1 MPSAIVSI
9 SALLLGAS
17 MLLWGNGLQGIL
29 LPVRATIEA
38 FSTSTIG
45 LIASG
50 YSIGFVISCRYA
62 PHIVQRVG
70 HIRSFAVLAS
80 IGACVVLL
88 FVLVV
93 DPLMW
98 IVLRMLSGFCF
109 AGLYMVI
116 ESWLNESA
124 ENSNRGQ
131 IFSTYMVINLSAIT
145 LGQLVLPLGDP
156 AGFELFAVT
165 AIAVGLALVPIGL
178 TTSTAPRPVRQV
190 QLRLGRLY
198 RMSPVGLA
206 GCFFVGLANGAF
218 GGLGAVFADA
228 IGMSTTGIA
237 LFMSAALVGGA
248 LVQLP
253 LGRLSDRI
261 DRRQVIALSCSF
273 AMVFGLMLAA
283 LGDGHDDTPFLG
295 LGWLTAPLHPAV
307 LIAVVALYGGF
318 AYPLYGL
325 CVAHTNDFVSR
336 EDFIEASSGLLLTW
350 GIGASIGPLL
360 AALAMEQIGLGGLFL
375 YTALVHSSFALV
387 TLYRMTRR
395 EAVPAPERADFVRHE
410 TTTPVAAALDPR
422 APDLPEGAATA
433 MPAAEEVAQ
442 SPGQVSSEAST
453 APREAMK

>member
-9 SALLLGAS
+9 SALLLGAA

-29 LPVRATIEA
+29 LPVRATIEN

-50 YSIGFVISCRYA
+50 YSLGFVISCRYA
-62 PHIVQRVG
+62 PHIVRRVG
-70 HIRSFAVLAS
+70 HIRSFAVFAALA
-80 IGACVVLL
+80 ACLVLL

-93 DPLMW
+93 HPLVW
-98 IVLRMLSGFCF
+98 VVLRMLSGFCF

-131 IFSTYMVINLSAIT
+131 IFSTYMVLNLTAIT

-156 AGFELFAVT
+156 AAFTLFAVT
-165 AIAVGLALVPIGL
+165 AIAVALALVPIAL
-178 TTSTAPRPVRQV
+178 TTSTAPQPLRQV

-237 LFMSAALVGGA
+237 LFMSAALIGGA

-253 LGRLSDRI
+253 LGWLSDRV
-261 DRRQVIALSCSF
+261 DRRQVIAMACGF
-273 AMVFGLMLAA
+273 AMIFGLMLAA
-283 LGDGHDDTPFLG
+283 LGDGHAGTPVLG
-295 LGWLTAPLHPAV
+295 LGWLTASLHPAV
-307 LIAVVALYGGF
+307 LIAVIALYGGF

-336 EDFIEASSGLLLTW
+336 EEFIEASSGLLLTW
-350 GIGASIGPLL
+350 GIGASIGPLV
-360 AALAMEQIGLGGLFL
+360 AALAMELIGLGGLFL

-395 EAVPAPERADFVRHE
+395 EAVPAPERADFVHHA
-410 TTTPVAAALDPR
+410 TTTPEAAALDPR
-422 APDLPEGAATA
+422 APDMPEE
-433 MPAAEEVAQ
+433 PAVQRA
-442 SPGQVSSEAST
+442 QVSSEASS

>member
-17 MLLWGNGLQGIL
+17 MLLWGNGLQGVL

-38 FSTSTIG
+38 FSTGTIG
-45 LIASG
+45 LIASA
-50 YSIGFVISCRYA
+50 YSLGFVVSCRYA
-62 PHIVQRVG
+62 PRLVRRVG
-70 HIRSFAVLAS
+70 HIRSFAVLAA

-88 FVLVV
+88 FELVV
-93 DPLMW
+93 HPLAW
-98 IVLRMLSGFCF
+98 VVLRMMGGFCF

-131 IFSTYMVINLSAIT
+131 IFSIYMVINLSAVT
-145 LGQLVLPLGDP
+145 LGQLVLPLGNP
-156 AGFELFAVT
+156 ASFDLFAVT
-165 AIAVGLALVPIGL
+165 AIAIALALVPIGL
-178 TTSTAPRPVRQV
+178 TTSTAPQPIRQV

-218 GGLGAVFADA
+218 GGLGAVFAGS

-261 DRRQVIALSCSF
+261 DRRQVIALSCGF
-273 AMVFGLMLAA
+273 AMIFGLFLAA
-283 LGDGHDDTPFLG
+283 LGDGQDAAPILG
-295 LGWLTAPLHPAV
+295 LEWFTDGLDPAV
-307 LIAVVALYGGF
+307 LIGVVALYGGF

-325 CVAHTNDFVSR
+325 CVAHTNDFVDR
-336 EDFIEASSGLLLTW
+336 EEFIEASSGLLLTW

-375 YTALVHSSFALV
+375 YTALVHSMFALV
-387 TLYRMTRR
+387 TLYRMTQRD
-395 EAVPAPERADFVRHE
+395 AVPAPERSDFVHHA
-410 TTTPVAAALDPR
+410 TTTPEAVALDPR
-422 APDLPEGAATA
+422 APDLPEQTAGADGEG
-433 MPAAEEVAQ
+433 PG
-442 SPGQVSSEAST
+442 GQVSSEASS

>member
-1 MPSAIVSI
+1 MPAAILSI

-45 LIASG
+45 LIASA
-50 YSIGFVISCRYA
+50 YSLGFVVSCRYA
-62 PHIVQRVG
+62 PHIVRRVG
-70 HIRSFAVLAS
+70 HIRSFAVLAA

-88 FVLVV
+88 FELVV
-93 DPLMW
+93 DPLVW

-131 IFSTYMVINLSAIT
+131 IFSTYMVINLTAIT

-156 AGFELFAVT
+156 ARFELFAVT
-165 AIAVGLALVPIGL
+165 AIAVTLALVPIAL
-178 TTSTAPRPVRQV
+178 TTSTAPQPIRQV

-198 RMSPVGLA
+198 QMSPVGLA

-218 GGLGAVFADA
+218 GGLGAVFADS
-228 IGMSTTGIA
+228 IGMSATGIA

-261 DRRQVIALSCSF
+261 DRRQVIAMSCSF
-273 AMVFGLMLAA
+273 AMIFGLILAA
-283 LGDGHDDTPFLG
+283 LGDGHDRTPILG
-295 LGWLTAPLHPAV
+295 LGWLTESLPPAV
-307 LIAVVALYGGF
+307 LIVMVALYGGF

-325 CVAHTNDFVSR
+325 CVAHTNDFVDR
-336 EDFIEASSGLLLTW
+336 EAFIEASSGLLLTW

-375 YTALVHSSFALV
+375 YTALVHSAFALV
-387 TLYRMTRR
+387 TLYRMTQR
-395 EAVPAPERADFVRHE
+395 EALPPPERADFVHHA
-410 TTTPVAAALDPR
+410 TTTPEAAALDPR
-422 APDLPEGAATA
+422 APDLPGETAVAVSPEQGA
-433 MPAAEEVAQ
+433 ER
-442 SPGQVSSEAST
+442 GQVSSEAKI
-453 APREAMK
+453 APRDAMK

>member
-1 MPSAIVSI
+1 MPAAILSI
-9 SALLLGAS
+9 SALLLGAA

-45 LIASG
+45 LIASA
-50 YSIGFVISCRYA
+50 YSLGFVVSCRYA
-62 PHIVQRVG
+62 PRIVRRVG
-70 HIRSFAVLAS
+70 HIRSFAVLAA

-88 FVLVV
+88 FELVV
-93 DPLMW
+93 HPLVW

-131 IFSTYMVINLSAIT
+131 IFSTYMVINLTAIT
-145 LGQLVLPLGDP
+145 LGQLMLPLGDP
-156 AGFELFAVT
+156 ARYELFAVT
-165 AIAVGLALVPIGL
+165 AIAITLALVPIGL
-178 TTSTAPRPVRQV
+178 TTSTAPQPIRQV

-218 GGLGAVFADA
+218 GGLGAVFADS

-261 DRRQVIALSCSF
+261 DRRQVIAMSCGF
-273 AMVFGLMLAA
+273 AMIFGLVLAA
-283 LGDGHDDTPFLG
+283 LGDGHDGTPILG
-295 LGWLTAPLHPAV
+295 LEWFTDGLHPAV
-307 LIAVVALYGGF
+307 LIAMVALYGGF

-325 CVAHTNDFVSR
+325 CVAHTNDFVDR
-336 EDFIEASSGLLLTW
+336 EEFIEASSGLLLTW
-350 GIGASIGPLL
+350 GIGASVGPLL
-360 AALAMEQIGLGGLFL
+360 AAFSMERAGLGGLFL
-375 YTALVHSSFALV
+375 YTALVHSAFALV
-387 TLYRMTRR
+387 TLYRITQR
-395 EAVPAPERADFVRHE
+395 EAVPPPERDDFVHHA
-410 TTTPVAAALDPR
+410 TTTPEAVALDPR
-422 APDLPEGAATA
+422 APDLPEE
-433 MPAAEEVAQ
+433 PAPAFAEGEAQ
-442 SPGQVSSEAST
+442 PDQVSSEASS
-453 APREAMK
+453 APRDAMK

>member
-9 SALLLGAS
+9 SALLLGAT

-29 LPVRATIEA
+29 LPVRATIEH

-45 LIASG
+45 LIASA
-50 YSIGFVISCRYA
+50 YSLGFVVSCRYA
-62 PHIVQRVG
+62 PRIVRRVG
-70 HIRSFAVLAS
+70 HIRSFAVFAA

-93 DPLMW
+93 DPLVW
-98 IVLRMLSGFCF
+98 VVLRMLSGFCF

-131 IFSTYMVINLSAIT
+131 IFSTYMVINLTAIT

-156 AGFELFAVT
+156 AGFDLFAIT
-165 AIAVGLALVPIGL
+165 AIAVALALVPIGL
-178 TTSTAPRPVRQV
+178 TTSTAPQPIRQV

-206 GCFFVGLANGAF
+206 GCFFVGLSNGAF
-218 GGLGAVFADA
+218 GGLGAVFAES

-237 LFMSAALVGGA
+237 LFMSAALIGGA

-253 LGRLSDRI
+253 LGRLSDRV
-261 DRRQVIALSCSF
+261 DRRQVIAMACSF
-273 AMVFGLMLAA
+273 AMIFGLMLAA
-283 LGDGHDDTPFLG
+283 LGDGQDGTPVLG
-295 LGWLTAPLHPAV
+295 LGWLTATLHPAV

-336 EDFIEASSGLLLTW
+336 EEFIEASSGLLLTW
-350 GIGASIGPLL
+350 GIGASIGPLV
-360 AALAMEQIGLGGLFL
+360 AALAVEQVGLGGLFL

-395 EAVPAPERADFVRHE
+395 EAVPAPERADFVHHA
-410 TTTPVAAALDPR
+410 TTTPEAATLDPR
-422 APDLPEGAATA
+422 APDMPEE
-433 MPAAEEVAQ
+433 PAEQRA
-442 SPGQVSSEAST
+442 QVSSEASS

>member
-62 PHIVQRVG
+62 PHIVRRVG

-93 DPLMW
+93 HPLMW
-98 IVLRMLSGFCF
+98 IALRMLSGFCF

-131 IFSTYMVINLSAIT
+131 IFSTYMVINLTAIT

-165 AIAVGLALVPIGL
+165 AIAV
-178 TTSTAPRPVRQV
+178 R
-190 QLRLGRLY
+190 
-198 RMSPVGLA
+198 
-206 GCFFVGLANGAF
+206 
-218 GGLGAVFADA
+218 GAVR
-228 IGMSTTGIA
+228 S
-237 LFMSAALVGGA
+237 
-248 LVQLP
+248 
-253 LGRLSDRI
+253 
-261 DRRQVIALSCSF
+261 RRNR
-273 AMVFGLMLAA
+273 
-283 LGDGHDDTPFLG
+283 
-295 LGWLTAPLHPAV
+295 
-307 LIAVVALYGGF
+307 
-318 AYPLYGL
+318 YPP
-325 CVAHTNDFVSR
+325 C
-336 EDFIEASSGLLLTW
+336 SSG
-350 GIGASIGPLL
+350 
-360 AALAMEQIGLGGLFL
+360 
-375 YTALVHSSFALV
+375 
-387 TLYRMTRR
+387 
-395 EAVPAPERADFVRHE
+395 
-410 TTTPVAAALDPR
+410 VAAPTKRSPWNAAPSALLPR
-422 APDLPEGAATA
+422 NPIAPGETSHFQL
-433 MPAAEEVAQ
+433 
-442 SPGQVSSEAST
+442 ST
-453 APREAMK
+453 GST

>member
-17 MLLWGNGLQGIL
+17 MLLWGNGLQGVL
-29 LPVRATIEA
+29 LPVRATIES
-38 FSTSTIG
+38 FSTGTIG
-45 LIASG
+45 LIASA
-50 YSIGFVISCRYA
+50 YSLGFVVSCRYA
-62 PHIVQRVG
+62 PRIVRRVG
-70 HIRSFAVLAS
+70 HIRSFAVLAA

-88 FVLVV
+88 FELVV
-93 DPLMW
+93 HPLAW
-98 IVLRMLSGFCF
+98 VLLRMLGGFCF

-131 IFSTYMVINLSAIT
+131 IFSIYMVINLSAVT

-156 AGFELFAVT
+156 ASFDLFAVT
-165 AIAVGLALVPIGL
+165 AIAVALALVPIGL
-178 TTSTAPRPVRQV
+178 TTSTAPQPIRQV

-206 GCFFVGLANGAF
+206 GCFFVGLSNGAF
-218 GGLGAVFADA
+218 GGLGAVFADSM
-228 IGMSTTGIA
+228 GMSTTGIA
-237 LFMSAALVGGA
+237 LFMSAALIGGA

-261 DRRQVIALSCSF
+261 DRRQVIAMSCSF
-273 AMVFGLMLAA
+273 AMIFGLALAA
-283 LGDGHDDTPFLG
+283 LGDGHDGAPVLG
-295 LGWLTAPLHPAV
+295 LGWFTDSLRPWV
-307 LIAVVALYGGF
+307 LIATVALYGGF

-336 EDFIEASSGLLLTW
+336 EEFIEASSGLLLTW

-387 TLYRMTRR
+387 TLYRITRR
-395 EAVPAPERADFVRHE
+395 EPVPAPERADFVQHA
-410 TTTPVAAALDPR
+410 TTTPEVAALDPR
-422 APDLPEGAATA
+422 APDQPATSAADLAGA
-433 MPAAEEVAQ
+433 PAADA
-442 SPGQVSSEAST
+442 
-453 APREAMK
+453 REAQGDH